1 MGKVKIFSRVSQQNY
16 EKLEQIKEEYGFRS
30 VYQIV
35 QSLVHTFLDKVESKN
50 LNNISADE
58 EIENMFEEFSNF
70 EKPSADVRY
79 VTPTR
84 TPHYRCD
91 GKES

>member
-70 EKPSADVRY
+70 EKTSADVRY
-79 VTPTR
+79 VTPNR
-84 TPHYRCD
+84 IPHYRCD